1 MGAKLRRD
9 THDGIA
15 ALASRPREKNS
26 PAKRSGDRQSA
37 HADNLNRIFRRVCKQ
52 FLVVLIDMHLVIFK
66 VILVCYFQ
74 SNFLPV
80 NLRPTLAASRETSA
94 VQFGWSLFSR
104 RQTVPPS
111 RPAGARS
118 LYSSLQAAQSRPR
131 PAKSHCRINTTPRHG
146 RRRRNQRPPGR
157 ALIKTEGFRRAS
169 QPRTRQMKLISPR
182 RKPLHVIC
190 RSFKSPMMSRKFR
203 QEMRFR
209 I

>member
-1 MGAKLRRD
+1 
-9 THDGIA
+9 
-15 ALASRPREKNS
+15 
-26 PAKRSGDRQSA
+26 
-37 HADNLNRIFRRVCKQ
+37 
-52 FLVVLIDMHLVIFK
+52 MHVVIFK
-66 VILVCYFQ
+66 VILACYFQ

-80 NLRPTLAASRETSA
+80 TLRPRVAVSQETLR
-94 VQFGWSLFSR
+94 FSSDGVFR
-104 RQTVPPS
+104 RQ
-111 RPAGARS
+111 S
-118 LYSSLQAAQSRPR
+118 LLRDRRGRDPF
-131 PAKSHCRINTTPRHG
+131 TTPFRT
-146 RRRRNQRPPGR
+146 RSPTPACEIALSNQYSAPARTTSPQQRPLGR